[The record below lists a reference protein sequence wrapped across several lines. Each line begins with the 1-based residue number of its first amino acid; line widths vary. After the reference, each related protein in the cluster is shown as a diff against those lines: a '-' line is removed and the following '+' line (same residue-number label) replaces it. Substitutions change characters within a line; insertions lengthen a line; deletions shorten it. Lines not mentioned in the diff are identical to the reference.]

1 MLLGALLRALLPGCV
16 ALRAGAIAAHVGP
29 IWPEE
34 AARVARAADG
44 RRAEFAA
51 GRSLARQALADLG
64 AAPCALPS
72 SPGGAPAWPAGY
84 LGSITHSRDQAAAA
98 VARQT
103 DLRALGIDLESGLR
117 FKPGMERLVLL
128 PAEIAALPTDDGRAR
143 AATLRFCAKE
153 AFYKMQ
159 YPLTG
164 QRLGFHDAQVD
175 LHPDGSIRLT
185 LLPAVAGWP
194 AGQVFTG
201 HSAAGDAGNVAAFWL
216 D

>member
-1 MLLGALLRALLPGCV
+1 MLHALLPGCV
-16 ALRAGAIAAHVGP
+16 ALRSGAIAAHADP
-29 IWPEE
+29 IWPDE

-51 GRSLARQALADLG
+51 GRSLARHALAALG
-64 AAPCALPS
+64 APACALPS
-72 SPGGAPAWPAGY
+72 GPGGAPVWPAGY
-84 LGSITHSRDQAAAA
+84 LGSITHSRDHAAAA

-103 DLRALGIDLESGLR
+103 DLRALGIDLETGLR

-128 PAEIAALPTDDGRAR
+128 PAEIETLPTQAGRAL

-164 QRLGFHDAQVD
+164 QRLGFHDARAD
-175 LHPDGSIRLT
+175 LGDDGTVRLT

-194 AGQVFTG
+194 AGQIFTG
-201 HSAAGDAGNVAAFWL
+201 RTAVRDDWVAAAFWL
-216 D
+216 V